1 MLHENI
7 LRVENLVKIFYPR
20 GWWKKTRSFTAVD
33 HISFELKKGEI
44 LGLLGPNGAGKTTTL
59 HMLLDI
65 LEPTQGRIIY
75 FDLDLRTHRSEIL
88 QKVGFATTYMR
99 LPVNLTIIENLTIYG
114 KLYNLSSQKIKSKIE
129 ELLTLFGMWN
139 FRNKP
144 VGELSAGQTSRVMLA
159 KAFLPE
165 PSVVLL
171 DEPTAALDPDIA
183 HEIRRFVLEQK
194 DMYNTSILLASHN
207 MQEVT
212 EICDR
217 VVVLKAGR
225 IIATDT
231 PENLAASVATA
242 YVSLIVGDGL
252 KRTIDYAQKHNLPY
266 TVYGRY
272 IEIEVNERNIA
283 QFLSGLAEM
292 GVYYTQIWIDR
303 PTLETY
309 FLQIATQEEHKP
321 RRTP

>member
-1 MLHENI
+1 MHNQI
-7 LRVENLVKIFYPR
+7 TLRVENLEKIFYPR
-20 GWWKKTRSFTAVD
+20 SFWKKKRPFVAVD

-65 LEPTQGRIIY
+65 LEPTDGRIMY
-75 FDLDLRTHRSEIL
+75 FGLDLRTHRSQIL
-88 QKVGFATTYMR
+88 QKIGFATTYMR
-99 LPVNLTIIENLTIYG
+99 LPLNLTIVENLTIYG
-114 KLYNLSSQKIKSKIE
+114 KLYNLSSPKIKYKIE
-129 ELLTLFGMWN
+129 ELLTLFGMWD
-139 FRNKP
+139 FRNKA

-165 PSVVLL
+165 PLVVLL

-194 DMYNTSILLASHN
+194 EMHGTSILLASHN

-212 EICDR
+212 EICNR
-217 VVVLKAGR
+217 VIVLKSGR

-231 PENLAASVATA
+231 PENLAASVATS
-242 YVSLIVGDGL
+242 YVSLVVGDGL
-252 KRTIDYAQKHNLPY
+252 KRTIDYAQKHQLPY

-272 IEIEVNERNIA
+272 IEIEVNERGIA

-309 FLQIATQEEHKP
+309 FLQIAAQENNP
-321 RRTP
+321 RNMS